1 MTGWRFSPGGRVG
14 GTDRRFTI
22 ASGCANLK
30 SLPRPLPVS
39 AMRDTESL
47 PDPLSDRSC
56 GECTVCCVAL
66 TIEDPELRKAQGY
79 RCKHLAREGGCGI
92 YETRPDTCRT
102 FYCGWRRLKWVRAP
116 LRPDLS
122 DVLIQLHWE
131 TSQKDGS
138 KRLGVAVTL
147 LHRRG
152 LKAEGLAE
160 TLAAA
165 VAAGA
170 PVFLNI
176 PGPPGFTM
184 AQAKINAA
192 LEAAVAARDKAGVLR
207 IMTDLY
213 VRGRGGP
220 RKRVVLGSGPAG

>member
-1 MTGWRFSPGGRVG
+1 MTGWRFSPGARAGD
-14 GTDRRFTI
+14 TDRRFTT
-22 ASGCANLK
+22 APGCAKLM
-30 SLPRPLPVS
+30 SPPRLLPVS
-39 AMRDTESL
+39 AMSDTESL
-47 PDPLSDRSC
+47 PDPLPDRSC

-66 TIEDPELRKAQGY
+66 TIEDPALRKAQGY
-79 RCKHLAREGGCGI
+79 RCQHLAREGGCGI
-92 YETRPDTCRT
+92 YETRPQTCRT

-131 TSQKDGS
+131 ASRQNGP

-147 LHRRG
+147 LHRRA

-184 AQAKINAA
+184 AQAKINVA
-192 LEAAVAARDKAGVLR
+192 LEDAVAARDKAGLLR
-207 IMTDLY
+207 ILTELY
-213 VRGRGGP
+213 ARGQRGP
-220 RKRVVLGSGPAG
+220 RKRVVLGPAPTR

>member
-1 MTGWRFSPGGRVG
+1 MTGWRFSPGAQAG
-14 GTDRRFTI
+14 GTDRGFTI
-22 ASGCANLK
+22 APGSANLK
-30 SLPRPLPVS
+30 SPPRLLPAS
-39 AMRDTESL
+39 AMSDTESL
-47 PDPLSDRSC
+47 PDPLPDRSC
-56 GECTVCCVAL
+56 GECSACCVAL
-66 TIEDPELRKAQGY
+66 TIDDPALRKAQGY
-79 RCKHLAREGGCGI
+79 RCQHLAREGGCGI
-92 YETRPDTCRT
+92 YATRPQTCRT

-131 TSQKDGS
+131 ASRQDGP

-147 LHRRG
+147 LHRRA

-184 AQAKINAA
+184 AQAKINVA
-192 LEAAVAARDKAGVLR
+192 LEDAVAARDKAGVLR
-207 IMTDLY
+207 ILTDLY

-220 RKRVVLGSGPAG
+220 RKRVVLGPAPAR